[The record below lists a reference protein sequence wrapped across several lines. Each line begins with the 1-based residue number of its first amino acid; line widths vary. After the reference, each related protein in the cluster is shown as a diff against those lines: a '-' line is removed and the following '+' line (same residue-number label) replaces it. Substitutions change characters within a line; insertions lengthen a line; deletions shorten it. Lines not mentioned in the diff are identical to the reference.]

1 MAYMRPKESLFETI
15 NAKKLM
21 LMDVRIYSVKTNSQT
36 GIICV
41 LFNDNEKRPEPQ
53 DTQLGVSK
61 TSAFYRKF

>member
-1 MAYMRPKESLFETI
+1 
-15 NAKKLM
+15 M